1 MNSEITPDFLSR
13 GETNAFFQHS
23 GKSPDVREQ
32 LIMRVITAV
41 EHRDRR
47 PQAMLELD
55 QVDKTFLQIVG
66 QASGLRP
73 H

>member
-1 MNSEITPDFLSR
+1 
-13 GETNAFFQHS
+13 
-23 GKSPDVREQ
+23 
-32 LIMRVITAV
+32 MRVMNGV

-66 QASGLRP
+66 QAPGLRP
-73 H
+73 Y